1 MMKAMQ
7 NIGISIIQPGTCLD
21 NMTFQVDTFLA
32 AANFGLRWENG
43 IHVTENGCDMLSKY
57 KTEIIEIE

>member
-1 MMKAMQ
+1 MMRAMQ
-7 NIGISIIQPGTCLD
+7 DTGSSIIQPGTCSD

-43 IHVTENGCDMLSKY
+43 IHVTEDGCDILS
-57 KTEIIEIE
+57 